1 MAIKIAVFNQKGG
14 VGKTTSTMN
23 IAADI
28 AARGKHVLVIDKDP
42 QKNCSKHFLAEH
54 EREDGYSIENV
65 LLKQISLEEGII
77 QVQIRNRGNAKPKY
91 RNLDLLPGSS
101 KLLEIISELSPDTFR
116 DEIVLPA
123 DKIYDYIFFDCPTQ
137 GSDISVET
145 LKAAD
150 YIIVP
155 ASPDDDSLDGYGQ
168 LLDTVNR
175 IKTNG
180 WNNNLKI
187 AGVFFTNV
195 DTRTSFEKYIVNEFG
210 ELLGEEYLGS
220 VRHMAVCKESTYA
233 GRPLIYY
240 APKSAVTEDYR
251 QITNRLL
258 KKVEG

>member
-28 AARGKHVLVIDKDP
+28 AARENRVLVIDKDP
-42 QKNCSKHFLAEH
+42 QKNCSKHFLVEH
-54 EREDGYSIENV
+54 EGMDMYSIEDV
-65 LLKQISLEEGII
+65 LMGEVPLEEGIVK
-77 QVQIRNRGNAKPKY
+77 VQIRSRGNANPRY

-101 KLLEIISELSPDTFR
+101 NLLEIIPELPLDTFSNQ
-116 DEIVLPA
+116 IVMPA
-123 DKIYDYIFFDCPTQ
+123 DKMYDYIFFDCPTQ

-150 YIIVP
+150 YILVP

-251 QITNRLL
+251 KITNRLL